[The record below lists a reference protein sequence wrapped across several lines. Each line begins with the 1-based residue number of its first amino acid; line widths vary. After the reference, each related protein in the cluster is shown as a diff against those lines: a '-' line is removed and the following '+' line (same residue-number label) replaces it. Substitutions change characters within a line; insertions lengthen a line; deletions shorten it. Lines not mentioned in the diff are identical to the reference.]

1 MRKWRRYG
9 GVARLINYCWRTTM
23 KLTTIL
29 IRGLKMVALHLPATM
44 PRAAS
49 LPLVVRLMGRQT
61 TTTRSPMTRRRPEA
75 SRVSLLPLLLLLAL
89 PVHAQN
95 IISFTAEV
103 TSGVE
108 TVVPVLTWDTTPLA
122 DSCFA
127 SGDWTGSKGSSGTE
141 TLPAISGSATYNI
154 ECEWV
159 SSSALL
165 TWTLPTQNT
174 DGTPYTDPKGVKI
187 YYDQTQGGPYE
198 NIIDLQDPNVTT
210 HVVSPLI
217 PGTWFFTS
225 TAYNQ
230 LDVESDKSNE
240 ASKVVGTD
248 SETESVGIT
257 VNPKP
262 ASPVNLTV
270 Q

>member
-1 MRKWRRYG
+1 MNEDSWNQKVPNDHVSIVSRG
-9 GVARLINYCWRTTM
+9 RTLLM
-23 KLTTIL
+23 IL
-29 IRGLKMVALHLPATM
+29 AMTFLLGFWAGS
-44 PRAAS
+44 AS
-49 LPLVVRLMGRQT
+49 
-61 TTTRSPMTRRRPEA
+61 
-75 SRVSLLPLLLLLAL
+75 
-89 PVHAQN
+89 AQN
-95 IISFTAEV
+95 TITFTAEV

-108 TVVPVLTWDTTPLA
+108 TVTPVLTWDTTPLA
-122 DSCFA
+122 DSCDA
-127 SGDWTGSKGSSGTE
+127 SGHPDWVGSKGPSGQE
-141 TLPAISGSATYNI
+141 TLPPISGSATYNLL
-154 ECEWV
+154 CEWV

-165 TWTLPTQNT
+165 TWTAPTQNT
-174 DGTPYTDPKGVKI
+174 DGTPYTDPKGFKI

-198 NIIDLQDPNVTT
+198 NIIDLQDPNATT
-210 HVVSPLI
+210 HIVSPLI

-240 ASKVVGTD
+240 ASKIVGTE

>member
-1 MRKWRRYG
+1 
-9 GVARLINYCWRTTM
+9 M
-23 KLTTIL
+23 K
-29 IRGLKMVALHLPATM
+29 
-44 PRAAS
+44 
-49 LPLVVRLMGRQT
+49 Q
-61 TTTRSPMTRRRPEA
+61 
-75 SRVSLLPLLLLLAL
+75 LLAL
-89 PVHAQN
+89 FLLLFALPTFAQN
-95 IISFTAEV
+95 TITFTAEV

-108 TVVPVLTWDTTPLA
+108 TVTPVLTWDTTPLA
-122 DSCFA
+122 TSCFA
-127 SGDWTGSKGSSGTE
+127 SGDWSGSKGPSGTE

-165 TWTLPTQNT
+165 TWTAPTQNT
-174 DGTPYTDPKGVKI
+174 DGTPYTDPKGFKI

-198 NIIDLQDPNVTT
+198 NIIDLQDPNATT

-230 LDVESDKSNE
+230 LDVESDHSNE
-240 ASKVVGTD
+240 ASKIVGTD

-262 ASPVNLTV
+262 NAPTSLIVM
-270 Q
+270 

>member
-1 MRKWRRYG
+1 
-9 GVARLINYCWRTTM
+9 L
-23 KLTTIL
+23 
-29 IRGLKMVALHLPATM
+29 
-44 PRAAS
+44 
-49 LPLVVRLMGRQT
+49 
-61 TTTRSPMTRRRPEA
+61 TRRRPEA
-75 SRVSLLPLLLLLAL
+75 SRVTLLPLLLLLSL
-89 PVHAQN
+89 PVSAQN
-95 IISFTAEV
+95 TITFTAEV

-108 TVVPVLTWDTTPLA
+108 SVVPVLTWDTSPLA
-122 DSCFA
+122 DSCTA
-127 SGDWTGSKGSSGTE
+127 SGDWSGDKGAAGTE

-154 ECEWV
+154 ECEWI
-159 SSSALL
+159 SASALL
-165 TWTLPTQNT
+165 TWTAPTQNT
-174 DGTPYTDPKGVKI
+174 DGTPYTDPKGFKI

-198 NIIDLQDPNVTT
+198 NVVDLVDPNATT

-240 ASKVVGTD
+240 ASKIVGTAN
-248 SETESVGIT
+248 ETDSVGIT

-262 ASPVNLTV
+262 NAPTSLGV

>member
-1 MRKWRRYG
+1 MK
-9 GVARLINYCWRTTM
+9 RLRF
-23 KLTTIL
+23 
-29 IRGLKMVALHLPATM
+29 
-44 PRAAS
+44 
-49 LPLVVRLMGRQT
+49 
-61 TTTRSPMTRRRPEA
+61 
-75 SRVSLLPLLLLLAL
+75 LAL
-89 PVHAQN
+89 GLPICFLLGFWTCQASAQN
-95 IISFTAEV
+95 TITFTAEV

-122 DSCFA
+122 DDCTA
-127 SGDWTGSKGSSGTE
+127 SGDWSGSKGPSGTE

-154 ECEWV
+154 SCEWV
-159 SSSALL
+159 SASALL

-174 DGTPYTDPKGVKI
+174 DGTPYTDPKGIKI
-187 YYDQTQGGPYE
+187 YYDMTQGGPYE
-198 NIIDLQDPNVTT
+198 NIVDLQDPNVTT

-225 TAYNQ
+225 VAYNQ

-240 ASKVVGTD
+240 VSKTVGTE
-248 SETESVGIT
+248 SETDSVGIT